1 MNKYYE
7 QDKKVLTAIL
17 QDHNLTKSELARQL
31 NTSYSHIN
39 MILKGE
45 RSLGKKTLN
54 AIKIN
59 YPNYMDFSITV
70 PDELDAKG
78 FIAIRNKLRLSQTDL
93 ATALETSQSLIAKI
107 ELGERVVS
115 KAIIRALKELASS
128 GEDKPLSHILYAPD
142 ELLNSL
148 YLNNNKFSTEIVSI
162 DTRLLPSSVHSKC
175 KVITLDDNSC
185 YPEFNRGDKIILDPT
200 DNVLTNNK
208 LQVIRVNNIT
218 YIGYIHILP
227 DKIKCVPINEK
238 YDSFIIDKNT
248 LVIGSII
255 PRIRF

>member
-200 DNVLTNNK
+200 DNILTNNK

-238 YDSFIIDKNT
+238 YDSFNIDKNT

>member
-54 AIKIN
+54 AIKVN

-107 ELGERVVS
+107 ELGDRVVS

-128 GEDKPLSHILYAPD
+128 GEDKPLSRILYAPD

-238 YDSFIIDKNT
+238 YDSFNIDKNT